1 MNKWSLIFIVIFS
14 FFFIAV
20 KAKAENVCVQDINNN
35 GYAGDPGE
43 TDVCISNSAQNAFYC
58 PIGAVA
64 CDKVTQTTTMP
75 SVKSCPASYTLNAAQ
90 TTCTKNNLIE
100 QPPTNNCPQDYSYNA
115 STGLCEVSSTNYSP
129 PVLSCPSGYTLD
141 AGGQTCTKSG
151 YVYQPPT
158 NSCPS
163 GYSYNASVN
172 LCEKGGVSTVSP
184 SYSCPA
190 GQTLNN
196 GRCYGQGGADS
207 CTASNPIRECT
218 PSNGEWDG
226 IIAWPGGTYS
236 WVWPKYNLDYS
247 TNQRITSYIENG
259 NVFVFGEKYIE
270 DWDDN
275 ITTIH
280 QICKCTISD
289 VDLGSA
295 IASCPA
301 GYSFNSSTGLCQT
314 GTTETTSPLKSCPSG
329 YSYNVAA
336 NHCEKLEVV
345 TVPVAISCADGTY
358 SAISNK
364 CEKPTTL
371 TASPT
376 KSCPSDFTYNT
387 SRGVCE
393 RTEVVTIAVIQNCE
407 NGYTFNPATGVCEH
421 YELVNSCP
429 LAGGGVCVQS
439 GASSQAYCSANPC
452 MNRSDAVTEG
462 NIDGT
467 MLVDNGEKD
476 EQGMCTDQV
485 MIFTGRASECLPS
498 GTSTAFQ
505 NCCKNPGTITN
516 DSVGSKNMIGNGV
529 QVLKNLYQVTS
540 AAAGAYTNAMNA
552 GASQAQATN
561 AATNAAQTQV
571 EALMNPATIAWAV
584 AIYFIMDYLMQACDT
599 LSMETSMAAD
609 SGFCH
614 ELGTYC
620 KTKWLGECVQKA
632 KSYCCFNSKM
642 ARIIHEQGRAQ
653 LNTFDGFGSVKEPEC
668 RGFSPEEFQSLDFS
682 QIDMTEYYNDLV
694 HNTQQSI
701 QESLNNMTQDYYES
715 IH

>member
-1 MNKWSLIFIVIFS
+1 MNKYQFIAFVFCS
-14 FFFIAV
+14 VFFFSANTF
-20 KAKAENVCVQDINNN
+20 ADNVCVQDVNNN

-43 TDVCISNSAQNAFYC
+43 TDVCVSNPAGNAFYC

-64 CDKVTQTTTMP
+64 CDKVTETTVMP
-75 SVKSCPASYTLNAAQ
+75 SVKECPASYTLNASQ
-90 TTCTKNNLIE
+90 TSCTKNNLIE
-100 QPPTNNCPQDYSYNA
+100 QPVTNNCPPNYSYNG
-115 STGLCEVSSTNYSP
+115 STGLCETGSTNYSP

-151 YVYQPPT
+151 YVYQPAT

-172 LCEKGGVSTVSP
+172 LCQKGGVTTTAP

-196 GRCYGQGGADS
+196 GRCMGSGGNS
-207 CTASNPIRECT
+207 CSASNPSRICMVQGGQT
-218 PSNGEWDG
+218 G
-226 IIAWPGGTYS
+226 IIHDGYGGAQWSWNELNYYTDLETYFI
-236 WVWPKYNLDYS
+236 
-247 TNQRITSYIENG
+247 QQNG
-259 NVFVFGEKYIE
+259 FVYVYGDMSVE
-270 DWDDN
+270 DWN
-275 ITTIH
+275 YTTYE
-280 QICKCTISD
+280 ICKCPLTS
-289 VDLGSA
+289 VDMGA
-295 IASCPA
+295 ATASCPS
-301 GYSFNSSTGLCQT
+301 GYTFNSSTGLCQT
-314 GTTETTSPLKSCPSG
+314 GTTESTSATKSCPSG
-329 YSYNVAA
+329 YSYNVAS
-336 NHCEKLEVV
+336 NVCEKLEVT

-358 SAISNK
+358 SAVSNK

-376 KSCPSDFTYNT
+376 KVCPSDFTYNT
-387 SRGVCE
+387 SKGVCE
-393 RTEVVTIAVIQNCE
+393 RTEVVTIAVTQVCE
-407 NGYTFNPATGVCEH
+407 NGYTYNPATGVCEH
-421 YELVNSCP
+421 YELVDSCP

-439 GASSQAYCSANPC
+439 GAGSTAYCSSNPC

-467 MLVDNGEKD
+467 MLVNNGEKD
-476 EQGMCTDQV
+476 ETGMCTDQV
-485 MIFTGRASECLPS
+485 LIFTGRASECLPS

-505 NCCKNPGTITN
+505 NCCKNSGTISN
-516 DSVGSKNMIGNGV
+516 DSVGAKNMVGNGL
-529 QVLKNLYQVTS
+529 QTIKYLYQVTS
-540 AAAGAYTNAMNA
+540 AAAGAYTSAMNA
-552 GASQAQATN
+552 GATQAQAAN
-561 AATNAAQTQV
+561 AATSAAQSQV
-571 EALMNPATIAWAV
+571 QALMNPATIAWAV

-620 KTKWLGECVQKA
+620 KTKWLGQCVQKA

-653 LNTFDGFGSVKEPEC
+653 LNTFPNGFGVTKEPDC

-701 QESLNNMTQDYYES
+701 QESINNMTQDYYES